1 MGDRLIKSNWSE
13 AIIGILIPP
22 ACREEVLG
30 DLHERNASPARY
42 LMDAVRTVP
51 LVILSRIRRT
61 ANPELLAMYAIALY
75 LCFFA
80 VAWYD
85 VRPLLY
91 ERWGLWRLAIPCAV
105 GLLALVLEDAYAN
118 SGRTS
123 GLWWLRG
130 PMFAVAAAFVSQA
143 ALWAA
148 GSSLV
153 LPFVI
158 VFRGGAVGFVL
169 TFTVRLLF
177 QPPSKSRRGPI

>member
-1 MGDRLIKSNWSE
+1 MGERLTKPHWPE
-13 AIIGILIPP
+13 PVVAKLIPP

-30 DLHERNASPARY
+30 DLHERNVTPRHY
-42 LMDAVRTVP
+42 VLDALRTVP
-51 LVILSRIRRT
+51 LVIWSRIRRT
-61 ANPELLAMYAIALY
+61 SDPELLAMYAIALY

-91 ERWGLWRLAIPCAV
+91 ERLGLWRLAIPCAV
-105 GLLALVLEDAYAN
+105 GLVALVLEDAYADPARI
-118 SGRTS
+118 SA
-123 GLWWLRG
+123 LWWLRG

-143 ALWAA
+143 ALWAG

-158 VFRGGAVGFVL
+158 VFRGGVVGFVL
-169 TFTVRLLF
+169 TFTLRLLF
-177 QPPSKSRRGPI
+177 HPPTRSRRGPI